1 MFLRIKGR
9 HAAICLVV
17 AFAAFLVVLGGV
29 FHAGRAYGDEAAG
42 SGGSSSL
49 DVTYSLNRVKSSSEA
64 ASATDASSSDASVSD
79 ASTSDTG
86 ASNAQ
91 ASDAATAKARTVA
104 LVTDVSTLGTDDAA
118 VEDGGTSFSS
128 ITFGGT
134 DAAKV
139 QVRYKRGSAD
149 WTDWAAGDADQSAAT
164 DNVSCVQLKLD
175 SEAAEKYSIVYRVHV
190 ADAGWLGW
198 TADGETAG
206 SEKDGAVVDD
216 VEVVLVAKENSEAL
230 TSFLDAQMTKAHIEA
245 DGLADGDS
253 KADSSAGKA
262 DASASPAARVNA
274 VALTSTTSQV
284 QASVSYRAHVQYI
297 GWQASVSDGATAGT
311 TGRSL
316 RVEALSMSLSGVSGG
331 IRYRSHVQNV
341 GWQDWKSDGQV
352 SGTTGRSLRV
362 EAVQIELTGDVA
374 SSYDVYYRTHV
385 QGKGWGAWVKN
396 GATSGTTGQGLR
408 VEAVQVLLVKHGQAI
423 PTGDGTDYT
432 KRATTTYTS
441 PTILYQSHVQGVS
454 WQTEVSNG
462 ATAGTTGR
470 SLRLE
475 ALKVAIAGV
484 SGGVQYK
491 AHVQNVGWQAWQL
504 DGAVAGTVGSGL
516 RLEAIQVQLTGDVAS
531 SYDVYYR
538 VHVSGIGWMAWAK
551 DGETAGTVGL
561 GGRVEAVQMVLVKKG
576 SAAPSSSDQKVSYP
590 SVEKPTVTYAT
601 SSHNGDWQAPV
612 SNGATS
618 GTTGKSLT
626 VDRFRAQLS
635 TATSLG
641 SIKYQVSTDGEN
653 WSSAASD
660 GADAG
665 TKDTALKGI
674 RLTLTGAM
682 EKHFDVWYRV
692 HVSYIGWLG
701 WTRNGSDAGTNLSAD
716 SIEAVQVLVTTK
728 GSSAP
733 GPTAKSFAYQGQLNG
748 FDIASFQAG
757 INVSKVSGDFVF
769 IKATQGVH
777 YKDQLPS
784 KGYDYAAWANQAL
797 ASGKLVGFYHYAEGG
812 DPIKE
817 ADYFY
822 DAIKAYKGR
831 AVVALDW
838 EQTSNKLFGTG
849 FDVQW
854 CKRFL
859 DRIATLMDA
868 RPLIYMSKGVARKY
882 NWSSVAADYP
892 LWVAQYANNK
902 RTGYNSNPWTDSY
915 DFGAWSSPTV
925 FQYSA
930 NGRLDGYGADLD
942 LDLFYGSRK
951 AWLALE

>member
-1 MFLRIKGR
+1 MFSKAKERR
-9 HAAICLVV
+9 AALCLVAAV
-17 AFAAFLVVLGGV
+17 AACLVVLGGAL
-29 FHAGRAYGDEAAG
+29 HAGRAYGDEAAATDG
-42 SGGSSSL
+42 SASL
-49 DVTYSLNRVKSSSEA
+49 DVTYSLSRGKTGSDV
-64 ASATDASSSDASVSD
+64 ASATDASSSDT
-79 ASTSDTG
+79 STSD
-86 ASNAQ
+86 
-91 ASDAATAKARTVA
+91 DVATAKARTVA
-104 LVTDVSTLGTDDAA
+104 LVTDVSKLGTDDAT

-128 ITFGGT
+128 IAFGGI

-149 WTDWAAGDADQSAAT
+149 WTDRVAGDADQANANGS
-164 DNVSCVQLKLD
+164 VSCIQLKLD

-216 VEVVLVAKENSEAL
+216 VEIMLVAKDNSEAL
-230 TSFLDAQMTKAHIEA
+230 TSFLGSQEAKAHVEA
-245 DGLADGDS
+245 DDSTGSDS
-253 KADSSAGKA
+253 KADTSEGEKSEGVSSAAK
-262 DASASPAARVNA
+262 VNA

-284 QASVSYRAHVQYI
+284 QASVSYRAHVQNI

-311 TGRSL
+311 TGKSL
-316 RVEALSMSLSGVSGG
+316 RVEALSMSLSGVSGS
-331 IRYRSHVQNV
+331 IRYRAHVQNV
-341 GWQDWKSDGQV
+341 GWQDWQSDGQT

-374 SSYDVYYRTHV
+374 SDYDVYYRTHV
-385 QGKGWGAWVKN
+385 QNRGWTSWVKN
-396 GATSGTTGQGLR
+396 GATSGTTGQSLR
-408 VEAVQVLLVKHGQAI
+408 IEAVQVLLVKHGQAI
-423 PTGDGTDYT
+423 PTGDGADYT

-441 PTILYQSHVQGVS
+441 PTIIYQSHVQNVG

-462 ATAGTTGR
+462 TTAGTTGK

-475 ALKVAIAGV
+475 ALKVAVAGV
-484 SGGVQYK
+484 NGGVQYN
-491 AHVQNVGWQAWQL
+491 AYVQGTGWQGL
-504 DGAVAGTVGSGL
+504 RSDGAVAGTEGSGL

-538 VHVSGIGWMAWAK
+538 VHVSDIGWMAWAK

-561 GGRVEAVQMVLVKKG
+561 GRRIEAVQIVLVKKG

-590 SVEKPTVTYAT
+590 SVETPTVSYAT
-601 SSHNGDWQAPV
+601 SALNGDWQTAV

-618 GTTGKSLT
+618 GTTGKSLS
-626 VDRFRAQLS
+626 VERFRAQLS
-635 TATSLG
+635 SVSG
-641 SIKYQVSTDGEN
+641 FGGIKYQVSTDGEN
-653 WSSAASD
+653 WSSAAIN

-665 TKDTALKGI
+665 TKGTALKAV
-674 RLTLTGAM
+674 RLSLTGDA
-682 EKHFDVWYRV
+682 EKYYDVWYRV
-692 HVSYIGWLG
+692 HVSNVGWLG
-701 WTRNGSDAGTNLSAD
+701 WTRSGSDAGTNVSSN
-716 SIEAVQVLVTTK
+716 SIEAVEVIVKLK
-728 GSSAP
+728 GSDAP
-733 GPTAKSFAYQGQLNG
+733 GSTVRPFAYVDQLNG
-748 FDIASFQAG
+748 YDISSHQAG
-757 INVSKVSGDFVF
+757 IDVSKVSGDFVF
-769 IKATQGVH
+769 IKATQGTW
-777 YKDQLPS
+777 YRNQLSS
-784 KGYDYAAWANQAL
+784 KGYDYAAWADKAL

-854 CKRFL
+854 CKKFL

-868 RPLIYMSKGVARKY
+868 RPLIYMSKSVTRKY
-882 NWSSVAADYP
+882 DWSTVATSYP

-902 RTGYNSNPWTDSY
+902 TTGYNSNPWTDSY
-915 DFGAWSSPTV
+915 SYGAWASPTI
-925 FQYSA
+925 FQYSE
-930 NGRLDGYGADLD
+930 NGRVDGYSADLD
-942 LDLFYGSRK
+942 LDLFYGTRS
-951 AWLALE
+951 AWISLQ